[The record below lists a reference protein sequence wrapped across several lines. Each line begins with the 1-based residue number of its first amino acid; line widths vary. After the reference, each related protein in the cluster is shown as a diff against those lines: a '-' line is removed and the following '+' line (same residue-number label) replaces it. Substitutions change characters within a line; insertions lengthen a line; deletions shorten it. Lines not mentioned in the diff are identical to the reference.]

1 MIQIK
6 FNKFFAIFN
15 IISAVM
21 IIIDMYYKNVFNVDD
36 RSIVLYVDIK
46 IKMNLYNIIILYK

>member
-15 IISAVM
+15 IISDVM

>member
-21 IIIDMYYKNVFNVDD
+21 IIIDMYYKNFFNVDD

>member
-36 RSIVLYVDIK
+36 RSIVL
-46 IKMNLYNIIILYK
+46 